1 MNFTPLEESFNYNS
15 SIQPFQLQAKFSI
28 TCIFC
33 TNSNTKGLN
42 QEGSFRQCLN
52 CRKQFQCQI
61 QPANNI
67 KDFPSLINMKPPST
81 FQTLHRPLFIDPKP
95 QQQQQQQQNMNQQ
108 FFSPNNV
115 YK

>member
-52 CRKQFQCQI
+52 CRKQFQCQV
-61 QPANNI
+61 QPVNNI
-67 KDFPSLINMKPPST
+67 YSVPSLVPIKPPST
-81 FQTLHRPLFIDPKP
+81 FQTFQRPLFIEP
-95 QQQQQQQQNMNQQ
+95 QQQQQQQQQ
-108 FFSPNNV
+108 FLFPNNI